1 MVNKEALPLI
11 GALIVPSALVVAV
24 LLYYF
29 GYDIT
34 LVLRK
39 IDSIYY
45 AVMVPIALGLL
56 IAIMYRNKE

>member
-1 MVNKEALPLI
+1 NKEALPLI